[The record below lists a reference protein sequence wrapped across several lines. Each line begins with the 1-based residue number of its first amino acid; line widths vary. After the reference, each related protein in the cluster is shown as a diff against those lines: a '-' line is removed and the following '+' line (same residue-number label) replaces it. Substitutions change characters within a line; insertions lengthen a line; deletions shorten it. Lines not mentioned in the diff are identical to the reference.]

1 MYIDC
6 SKLTTVMNL
15 EGPFGDEHQIGKGG
29 ETPATPRHGIDA
41 SGEAPRR
48 IARVATPPPKT
59 SGQDAAI
66 CNNAKKS
73 ATLCRLALQMDLEHQ
88 RAMRSTGRAVERRR
102 SEGPGNGQRITQ
114 AAAARMVTAFME
126 NSFPNFLEGETKF
139 SQSCPSDT
147 ALTEHDS

>member
-66 CNNAKKS
+66 CNNTKKS
-73 ATLCRLALQMDLEHQ
+73 DPHVVLHCRWIWSTKGQCEVPGEPLNGDAVKG
-88 RAMRSTGRAVERRR
+88 RAMHSASLRPRPQEWSPPSWKIHSPTFWRVRPNSLRVAH
-102 SEGPGNGQRITQ
+102 PTQ
-114 AAAARMVTAFME
+114 
-126 NSFPNFLEGETKF
+126 P
-139 SQSCPSDT
+139 
-147 ALTEHDS
+147 